1 MPIRQRRTRRSSA
14 SASNRGGSYRPSA
27 PRRTNPGRGSAGS
40 VVGGLDVFGQA
51 AASQASAPAEWQAVS
66 SGQSLLKVGSRGPAV
81 EHLQELLVANGA
93 QITVDG
99 IFGRG
104 TKRALMDFQ
113 RAAGIGVDGVA
124 GRGTA
129 AALGGRGAA
138 PSGGQDRRST
148 TPARQTG
155 RQSSGDQARSRDV
168 AGLDI
173 SPSMFEN
180 TGLRAGVFAK
190 ALDAFS
196 KAFAEGAS
204 DSMIVTVIDYELPS
218 SEKRFWV
225 IDLERKR
232 LLFHEHTSHGSG
244 SDRNHDGR
252 MDRAGNVNG
261 SGRSNVGLLKTA
273 ETYYGKH
280 GKSLRLDGMEQG
292 FNDNARRRAV
302 VVHSASYVTDDYIR
316 RNGKAG
322 RSLGCPAL
330 DPDVSGRIIDT
341 IKGGKLMF
349 AYYPDE
355 RWLERSRYLNGG
367 DS

>member
-1 MPIRQRRTRRSSA
+1 
-14 SASNRGGSYRPSA
+14 
-27 PRRTNPGRGSAGS
+27 
-40 VVGGLDVFGQA
+40 
-51 AASQASAPAEWQAVS
+51 
-66 SGQSLLKVGSRGPAV
+66 
-81 EHLQELLVANGA
+81 
-93 QITVDG
+93 
-99 IFGRG
+99 
-104 TKRALMDFQ
+104 
-113 RAAGIGVDGVA
+113 
-124 GRGTA
+124 
-129 AALGGRGAA
+129 
-138 PSGGQDRRST
+138 
-148 TPARQTG
+148 
-155 RQSSGDQARSRDV
+155 
-168 AGLDI
+168 
-173 SPSMFEN
+173 
-180 TGLRAGVFAK
+180 
-190 ALDAFS
+190 
-196 KAFAEGAS
+196 
-204 DSMIVTVIDYELPS
+204 
-218 SEKRFWV
+218 
-225 IDLERKR
+225 
-232 LLFHEHTSHGSG
+232 
-244 SDRNHDGR
+244 